1 MRASL
6 RQVFAVTVLVSLA
19 IVGLA
24 LGAFLERS
32 RRAALGA
39 AEGSR
44 RAEAGRVEARVARAL
59 SVARDALDN
68 VERALASGA
77 VDRRDAHALEVLLYT
92 QLLGSRHVAEVTFSG
107 AELAGSEDEEPNFAS
122 EGRFQLSVF
131 RTPEGRITTR
141 QTSREAGGFVARE
154 TARASDG
161 QFNGPSAIRSFS
173 VPDPTLHAT
182 FRASAALGPA
192 GGALW
197 SDLHYSELDAGR
209 PAPRV
214 VLTVQKGL
222 WLASGEFLGV
232 ARVGLL
238 TSDVDAITESGPE
251 STLAG
256 GQDSLSTVRIALL
269 AASSS
274 DGRARLVARLDPG
287 DDVVPIGDDL
297 RVVPAHPSAEVA
309 ALLDSPIV
317 ERLDPECPARDGSL
331 EVRGETWL
339 ATLSPLSID
348 SGGTAG
354 WLVAV
359 LAPEVHYTRDVAT
372 LGRQL
377 VTVFAVTAG
386 LLLVVGG
393 AVLGGVRR
401 GLLRAGKITARMREF
416 DFRPSGAR
424 SALGDIQQLIDSL
437 ERAKTVTRALCK
449 YVPVPLV
456 RRLHEQNRDP
466 ELGGQLAELT
476 LLFTDIQGFTSLAER
491 LSPDALARCLGRYLQ
506 SATDAL
512 EASGATIDKYI
523 GDAVMAFWNSPV
535 AMARHSLAACRAV
548 LACQEALARLYESA
562 EWAGLPPLVTRFGL
576 HRGEV
581 LVGHFG
587 APSRLTY
594 TALGD
599 GVNLTSRLE
608 GLCKHYGVTVL
619 ASDAVVAEARD
630 ELTFRRIDRVI
641 VAGKHEAVEVHELLT
656 AGPLSP
662 GRRELVDAYEAAL
675 DAYYR
680 RDFAGA
686 RAMLARF
693 VSEDAPSRILDERCA
708 HYQREPPPVDWNG
721 VYSALSK

>member
-6 RQVFAVTVLVSLA
+6 RQVFAASVLASLA

-24 LGAFLERS
+24 LGAFLARS
-32 RRAALGA
+32 RLAALSA

-59 SVARDALDN
+59 GVARDALDN
-68 VERALASGA
+68 VERALDSGA

-107 AELAGSEDEEPNFAS
+107 AALTGTPDGEPSFAS

-141 QTSREAGGFVARE
+141 QTSRAAEGFVALE
-154 TARASDG
+154 AQRAGDA
-161 QFNGPSAIRSFS
+161 FAGPSSKASFS
-173 VPDPTLHAT
+173 VPDPTLHPT
-182 FRASAALGPA
+182 FRASAAQGPA
-192 GGALW
+192 GAALW

-222 WLASGEFLGV
+222 WLASGEFIGV

-238 TSDVDAITESGPE
+238 TSDVDAITETGPE
-251 STLAG
+251 ATLG
-256 GQDSLSTVRIALL
+256 LGQVSVVRIALL
-269 AASSS
+269 AVSES
-274 DGRARLVARLDPG
+274 DARARLVTRLAPEDR
-287 DDVVPIGDDL
+287 VVPIGDDL
-297 RVVPAHPSAEVA
+297 RVVPAHPSPEVA

-317 ERLDPECPARDGSL
+317 RGLDPECPARDGSL
-331 EVRGETWL
+331 QVSGETWL

-348 SGGTAG
+348 RGGTEG

-359 LAPEVHYTRDVAT
+359 LAPELHYTRDVAA

-377 VTVFAVTAG
+377 ASVFGLTAG
-386 LLLVVGG
+386 LLLAVGG
-393 AVLGGVRR
+393 ALLWGVRR
-401 GLLRAGKITARMREF
+401 GIVRAGELTARMREF
-416 DFRPSGAR
+416 DFRASGAS
-424 SALGDIQQLIDSL
+424 SALIDVQELIDGL

-466 ELGGQLAELT
+466 ELGGQIAELT

-506 SATDAL
+506 AVTDAL
-512 EASGATIDKYI
+512 EAHGATIDKYI
-523 GDAVMAFWNSPV
+523 GDSVMAFWNAPV
-535 AMARHSLAACRAV
+535 ATPRHSLAACRAV
-548 LACQEALARLYESA
+548 LACQAALTRLYESA

-576 HRGEV
+576 HRAKV

-599 GVNLTSRLE
+599 GVNLSSRLE

-619 ASDAVVAEARD
+619 ASDAVVAEARA
-630 ELTFRRIDRVI
+630 EVTFRRIDRVI
-641 VAGKHEAVEVHELLT
+641 VAGKHEAVEVHELLET
-656 AGPLSP
+656 GPLSAA
-662 GRRELVDAYEAAL
+662 RRALVDAYQAAL
-675 DAYYR
+675 DAYLR

-686 RAMLARF
+686 RALLARF
-693 VSEDAPSRILDERCA
+693 VSDDAPSRVLDQRCA
-708 HYQREPPPVDWNG
+708 HYESAQPAADWNG
-721 VYSALSK
+721 VYSASK

>member
-6 RQVFAVTVLVSLA
+6 RQVFAVTVLASLT

-32 RRAALGA
+32 RRAALTA

-44 RAEAGRVEARVARAL
+44 RAEAARVEARVARAL
-59 SVARDALDN
+59 GVARDALDN
-68 VERALASGA
+68 VERALGSGA
-77 VDRRDAHALEVLLYT
+77 VHRGDAHALEVLLYT
-92 QLLGSRHVAEVTFSG
+92 QLLGSHHVAEVTFSG
-107 AELAGSEDEEPNFAS
+107 AVLGGPEDGEPNFAS
-122 EGRFQLSVF
+122 TGRFQLSVF

-141 QTSREAGGFVARE
+141 QTSLAAGGFVARE
-154 TARASDG
+154 VERTSDARFDGPGSTA
-161 QFNGPSAIRSFS
+161 IFS
-173 VPDPTLHAT
+173 VPDPTLHPT

-222 WLASGEFLGV
+222 WLESGEFLGV

-238 TSDVDAITESGPE
+238 TTDVDAITESSPE
-251 STLAG
+251 ASLG
-256 GQDSLSTVRIALL
+256 GEQGSRIALL
-269 AASSS
+269 ATSSS
-274 DGRARLVARLDPG
+274 DARARLVARVDP
-287 DDVVPIGDDL
+287 DDQVIPIGDDL
-297 RVVPAHPSAEVA
+297 RVVPAHPPAEVA

-317 ERLDPECPARDGSL
+317 QGLDPECPARDGSL
-331 EVRGETWL
+331 EVEGETWL
-339 ATLSPLSID
+339 ATLSPLSTD

-359 LAPEVHYTRDVAT
+359 LAPEVHYTRDVAA

-377 VTVFAVTAG
+377 ATLFGVTAA
-386 LLLVVGG
+386 LLLSVGA
-393 AVLGGVRR
+393 AVLWGIRR
-401 GLLRAGKITARMREF
+401 GLLRVGEITAHMREF
-416 DFRPSGAR
+416 DFRVSGAR
-424 SALGDIQQLIDSL
+424 SGLVDIQELIDSL

-476 LLFTDIQGFTSLAER
+476 LVFTDIQGFTSLAER
-491 LSPDALARCLGRYLQ
+491 LSPDVLARCLGRYLQ
-506 SATDAL
+506 VATDAL
-512 EASGATIDKYI
+512 EAHGATIDKYI

-535 AMARHSLAACRAV
+535 AMPRHSRAACRAV
-548 LACQEALARLYESA
+548 LACQTALARLYESA
-562 EWAGLPPLVTRFGL
+562 DWTGLPPLVTRFGL

-619 ASDAVVAEARD
+619 VTDAVVAEARD
-630 ELTFRRIDRVI
+630 EFAFRRIDRVI

-656 AGPLSP
+656 VGPLSP
-662 GRRELVDAYEAAL
+662 VRRALVDAYETAL

-680 RDFAGA
+680 RDFGGA

-693 VSEDAPSRILDERCA
+693 VTEDAPSRVLDERCA
-708 HYQREPPPVDWNG
+708 HYQSAPPPADWNG